1 MKNLL
6 VVAMA
11 EAGQRE
17 KELAISNNQYH
28 QGVPS
33 ISVVA
38 DGGWSKR
45 SHKHSYNAKSGV
57 GVIFG
62 LATKKLL
69 FLGIRNKYCSVCAIA
84 EHKAESSPKHIC
96 YRNWSGSSCAM
107 ESDIVVEGFR
117 LSERTHGVRYMKLVG
132 DGDSSVTSTIRE
144 AVPYGVYVEKIECA
158 NHAVKCYRSRLEQLV
173 KDNPQYRGKGGLT
186 KRAIQRLTVGARVAI
201 RLHSKDRNVTQL
213 RHDLRNG
220 PAHVFGDH
228 TACSKS
234 FCKYAEQAQEE
245 DIEEVD
251 TTLPTSME
259 SSSSTEQLLPATIAD
274 HLSRIIE
281 EETDDEPTFEEE
293 VDAQSGYSQS
303 LSNLPDGLFRK
314 VMACG
319 DRLVVLAPQLIQ
331 NLTSNLAE
339 CYMGLRTICDGG
351 KQYNRIQKGSFE
363 HRCYAAGLR
372 AQNGP
377 EWGIKVLEAVTG
389 DPVNEVRNLL

>member
-1 MKNLL
+1 
-6 VVAMA
+6 
-11 EAGQRE
+11 
-17 KELAISNNQYH
+17 
-28 QGVPS
+28 
-33 ISVVA
+33 
-38 DGGWSKR
+38 
-45 SHKHSYNAKSGV
+45 
-57 GVIFG
+57 
-62 LATKKLL
+62 
-69 FLGIRNKYCSVCAIA
+69 
-84 EHKAESSPKHIC
+84 
-96 YRNWSGSSCAM
+96 M
-107 ESDIVVEGFR
+107 ESDIFVEGFR

-144 AVPYGVYVEKIECA
+144 AVPYGVYVEKIECT

-186 KRAIQRLTVGARVAI
+186 IQRLTFGARVAI

-213 RHDLRNG
+213 CHDLRNG

-245 DIEEVD
+245 DIEEED
-251 TTLPTSME
+251 TTLLTSME
-259 SSSSTEQLLPATIAD
+259 SSSSTEQLLPATISD

-281 EETDDEPTFEEE
+281 EKTDDEPTFEEE

-314 VMACG
+314 VMACRY
-319 DRLVVLAPQLIQ
+319 RLVVLAPQLIQ

-351 KQYNRIQKGSFE
+351 KQYNRIQKGTFE

-377 EWGIKVLEAVTG
+377 QWGIKVLEAVTG

>member
-1 MKNLL
+1 
-6 VVAMA
+6 MA

-17 KELAISNNQYH
+17 KEQAISNNQYH
-28 QGVPS
+28 HGVPS
-33 ISVVA
+33 TSVVA

-45 SHKHSYNAKSGV
+45 SHKHSYNAKSEV

-84 EHKAESSPKHIC
+84 EHKAESSPKYIC
-96 YRNWSGSSCAM
+96 YRNWIGSSCTM

-132 DGDSSVTSTIRE
+132 DGDSSVTCK
-144 AVPYGVYVEKIECA
+144 AVPYGVYVEKFECTNHA
-158 NHAVKCYRSRLEQLV
+158 VKCYRFECTNHAVKCYRSRLEQLV
-173 KDNPQYRGKGGLT
+173 KNNPQYRGKGGLT

-213 RHDLRNG
+213 SHDLRNG

-245 DIEEVD
+245 DIEEED

-274 HLSRIIE
+274 RLSSIIE

-303 LSNLPDGLFRK
+303 LSNLPDGLFRDK
-314 VMACG
+314 VVRPHVTEIC
-319 DRLVVLAPQLIQ
+319 
-331 NLTSNLAE
+331 SH
-339 CYMGLRTICDGG
+339 CLR
-351 KQYNRIQKGSFE
+351 
-363 HRCYAAGLR
+363 
-372 AQNGP
+372 P
-377 EWGIKVLEAVTG
+377 
-389 DPVNEVRNLL
+389 